1 MSQLD
6 ESERDMEPFA
16 LVSDTG
22 HNLPPGMADNLRVAQ
37 VPFTINFGVEGG
49 LDDGVMGLEEFAE
62 LLDRYEKGKGY
73 PTTAAPPPARFVDAF
88 TGYIKEGLSR
98 ILTVTISHKLSK
110 AYDSAVQAADMVGQE
125 YPESE
130 IEVVD
135 SLGGSMLEGM
145 LILEAAR
152 ARDLGRPLQEVKRR
166 LEEMRGR
173 LRILATFETTKYL
186 VRSGRV
192 RSFQHLLASAFNI
205 RPIITVRDGALTLYT
220 RMRGRMDNAL
230 DRIVEDVQRTY
241 KTGPIS
247 VIEGIAPDLKEKL
260 VDKLCQRLNLTREQI
275 LETKIGPSI
284 LVHTGKRAVGVVW
297 EQARPRQSEPQRP

>member
-1 MSQLD
+1 
-6 ESERDMEPFA
+6 MEPFA

-110 AYDSAVQAADMVGQE
+110 SYDSAVQAADMVGQE

-297 EQARPRQSEPQRP
+297 EQARPRQREPQRP

>member
-1 MSQLD
+1 
-6 ESERDMEPFA
+6 MEPFA

>member
-1 MSQLD
+1 
-6 ESERDMEPFA
+6 MEPFA

-22 HNLPPGMADNLRVAQ
+22 HNLPPGMVDDLRVAQ
-37 VPFTINFGVEGG
+37 VPLTINFGVEGG
-49 LDDGVMGLEEFAE
+49 LDDGVMSLEEFAE

-73 PTTAAPPPARFVDAF
+73 PTTAAPPPARFVDVF

-98 ILTVTISHKLSK
+98 ILTVTLSHKLSK
-110 AYDSAVQAADMVGQE
+110 TYDSAVQAADMVEQA

-173 LRILATFETTKYL
+173 LSILATFETTKYL

-192 RSFQHLLASAFNI
+192 RSFQHLLASALNI
-205 RPIITVRDGALTLYT
+205 RPIITVRDGAVTLYT

-230 DRIVEDVQRTY
+230 DRIAEEVQRTY
-241 KTGPIS
+241 RAGPIS

-260 VDKLCQRLNLTREQI
+260 VAKLCQRLNLTREQI

-297 EQARPRQSEPQRP
+297 ERARSRQRKPQRP

>member
-1 MSQLD
+1 L
-6 ESERDMEPFA
+6 
-16 LVSDTG
+16 
-22 HNLPPGMADNLRVAQ
+22 
-37 VPFTINFGVEGG
+37 TINFGVEGG

-73 PTTAAPPPARFVDAF
+73 PTTAAPPPSRFVDVF

-98 ILTVTISHKLSK
+98 ILTVTLSHKLSK
-110 AYDSAVQAADMVGQE
+110 TYDSAVQAADMVEQA

-173 LRILATFETTKYL
+173 LSILATFETTKYL

-192 RSFQHLLASAFNI
+192 RSFQHLLASALNI
-205 RPIITVRDGALTLYT
+205 RPIITVRDGAVTLYT

-230 DRIVEDVQRTY
+230 DRIAEEVQRTY
-241 KTGPIS
+241 RAGPIS

-260 VDKLCQRLNLTREQI
+260 VAKLCQRLNLTREQI

-297 EQARPRQSEPQRP
+297 EQARSRQRKPQRP